1 MQQTF
6 DFVIVGAGSAGAV
19 LASKLSENPQYRV
32 LLIEAGP
39 VDNNALI
46 DIPRGFGKLHS
57 DPRFMWS
64 YQTEAEDGTGGRAE
78 TWLRGKTLGGSS
90 AVNGMVYVRGQPE
103 DYDALDAMGLPGWNW
118 ATMSSYFRRL
128 ENHSLGDDGVRGV
141 GGPLA
146 LRPHP
151 APGPVHEALIGA
163 CTEIGLPRLDDMNGT
178 RQEGVGY
185 FSHNIHSGRRVS
197 ASRAFLRPAM
207 QRPNLK
213 VMTDTLVE
221 KVLFEERRAVAVR
234 CRRNGAVETIC
245 AAREIV
251 LCAGALESPKL
262 LQLSGIGPAAHLRD
276 LGIEVIHD
284 SPHVGGNMREHR
296 GIMFRQRLALPQT
309 ASQNCQLQGM
319 RLAATSLRYL
329 LTRSGVLSWGSHEVG
344 AFFRATEQATRPDAE
359 FLMSPFSY
367 QITEKGAA
375 IDTFPGLHLMSYVL
389 RPESRGS
396 VMIGSADP
404 TAAPLVRPAFLTDAY
419 DCRVAIGIYHV
430 MRKLFDQPAL
440 RAIVAEELAPGPLH
454 SDEEILDV
462 FRRNGVTGYHAVGTC
477 AMGANADAVL
487 DERLRVRGVGGL
499 RVMDCS
505 AMPLM
510 IAGNTNAPMMAMGW
524 RAADLILEDQHPIA
538 KGV

>member
-19 LASKLSENPQYRV
+19 LASKLSENSQYRV

-39 VDNNALI
+39 VDNNSLI

-57 DPRFMWS
+57 DRRFMWS
-64 YQTEAEDGTGGRAE
+64 YQTEPETGTGGRAE

-103 DYDALDAMGLPGWNW
+103 DYDAMGLPDWNW
-118 ATMSSYFRRL
+118 STMSNYFRRL
-128 ENHSLGDDGVRGV
+128 ENHSLGDDGIRGV
-141 GGPLA
+141 GGPLT
-146 LRPHP
+146 LRRHP
-151 APGPVHEALIGA
+151 APSPVHEAVITG
-163 CTEIGLPRLDDMNGT
+163 CTEIGLPRLDDMNGAS
-178 RQEGVGY
+178 QEGVGY
-185 FSHNIHSGRRVS
+185 FSHNINAGRRIS

-207 QRPNLK
+207 QRPNLT

-221 KVLFEERRAVAVR
+221 KVVFEGRRAVAVR
-234 CRRNGAVETIC
+234 CRRNGSVETIR

-276 LGIEVIHD
+276 LGIDVIHD

-296 GIMFRQRLALPQT
+296 GIMFRQRLALPQS
-309 ASQNCQLQGM
+309 ASQNYQFHGI

-367 QITEKGAA
+367 QITENGAA

-404 TAAPLVRPAFLTDAY
+404 TAAPIVRPAFLTDEY

-440 RAIVAEELAPGPLH
+440 RTIVAEELAPGLLQ

-477 AMGANADAVL
+477 AMGASADAVL
-487 DERLRVRGVGGL
+487 DERLRVRGVDGL

-510 IAGNTNAPMMAMGW
+510 ISGNTNAPMMAMGW
-524 RAADLILEDQHPIA
+524 RAADLIIQDQNPIA
-538 KGV
+538 TGV